1 MKIGDIVSLISGGPR
16 MTVQNIK
23 RAAFGR
29 QSAHCVWFEKNKL
42 ARAVFDV
49 SVLMKS
55 IPEGNGQDF

>member
-1 MKIGDIVSLISGGPR
+1 